1 MMADFDINSILQ
13 SLSPEDMES
22 IKSLASEFLGSS
34 SESKPTEE
42 KLKPPTDLPDLSKL
56 SGIGMPDL
64 SQLSAI
70 LPILQTFNK
79 PDNRVEFI
87 NALKPLLSEAR
98 RRKADEAMNLLR
110 LMSVIPMLRER
121 GML

>member
-22 IKSLASEFLGSS
+22 IKSLASEFLVGT
-34 SESKPTEE
+34 SESKSAEE
-42 KLKPPTDLPDLSKL
+42 KLKPTTDLPDLSKL

-98 RRKADEAMNLLR
+98 QKKADEAMNLLR

>member
-13 SLSPEDMES
+13 SLSPEDMEN
-22 IKSLASEFLGSS
+22 IKSLASEFLGGT
-34 SESKPTEE
+34 SESKFAEE
-42 KLKPPTDLPDLSKL
+42 KLRPTTDLPDLSKL

-98 RRKADEAMNLLR
+98 RKKADEAMNLLR